1 MLVPSTGADHPA
13 TVQPQRDVGVHAG
26 VAACA
31 AACSPGSQ
39 ERSPVKPLPP
49 KTPAPTLADAAP
61 PQPLPGVGSPSSA
74 LTVALRHGAAGAAG
88 ELSAPVTAAAAA
100 VRDPGADEGTLQ
112 DEVLL
117 FTVPAAALD
126 PALLVHSPGSSQE
139 PGHALLSAGAEAAAA
154 ARSAGGCSTQPTAAS
169 TSPGYSAGGG
179 SSGGW
184 DGDGEGTPR
193 AAAAVGDL
201 MSPSIDGFSLAD
213 LLQVREG
220 SSWGPLARQHV
231 GCGICLPPVPRISIA
246 LACLLRFNTRA
257 PTDPP
262 VLPRMVPA
270 GSRPAASARTR
281 HGSQPGVSPGRVSSR
296 PAHPAMHGGWQQRQ
310 PGSFPPPPLLPAPAW
325 LLAPATLAVR
335 PARPGAP
342 ARHGAAAAA
351 AAPAGAARRAGGMP
365 GSAAGAPAAAGH
377 AAGRAAAVIVAALR
391 PATWPG
397 TSHAALGGA
406 APAWPFACTW
416 HRPAAPRRRTHAR
429 AWRPG
434 AA

>member
-213 LLQVREG
+213 LLQG
-220 SSWGPLARQHV
+220 
-231 GCGICLPPVPRISIA
+231 PVPPPA
-246 LACLLRFNTRA
+246 RA
-257 PTDPP
+257 PDMARSP
-262 VLPRMVPA
+262 
-270 GSRPAASARTR
+270 GSRPGAFLQDLPTQPCMEAGSSASLAASPLRR
-281 HGSQPGVSPGRVSSR
+281 SSLHLPGCSPLPPSLSGLRD
-296 PAHPAMHGGWQQRQ
+296 PAH
-310 PGSFPPPPLLPAPAW
+310 LPAHSNYQ
-325 LLAPATLAVR
+325 T
-335 PARPGAP
+335 
-342 ARHGAAAAA
+342 
-351 AAPAGAARRAGGMP
+351 
-365 GSAAGAPAAAGH
+365 
-377 AAGRAAAVIVAALR
+377 
-391 PATWPG
+391 
-397 TSHAALGGA
+397 
-406 APAWPFACTW
+406 
-416 HRPAAPRRRTHAR
+416 
-429 AWRPG
+429 
-434 AA
+434 